1 MKSTNGFGK
10 VYRPMPERRS
20 DDRRKNG
27 EEVLGVRMCPWCRGR
42 LVLQNSFPLR
52 QMIPG
57 EARARAEDNIPEG
70 LRTIRAW
77 VCATPHC
84 KYRETAF

>member
-1 MKSTNGFGK
+1 MAHEGQF
-10 VYRPMPERRS
+10 
-20 DDRRKNG
+20 DRRKTT
-27 EEVLGVRMCPWCRGR
+27 EPALGVRPCPWCRGR
-42 LVLQNSFPLR
+42 LVLEPSFPLR

-57 EARARAEDNIPEG
+57 DARARSDDHIPEA

>member
-1 MKSTNGFGK
+1 M
-10 VYRPMPERRS
+10 VEDRV
-20 DDRRKNG
+20 DRRRKVEKG
-27 EEVLGVRMCPWCRGR
+27 SGGRTCPWCQGT
-42 LVLQNSFPLR
+42 LVLEPSFPLR

-57 EARARAEDNIPEG
+57 DVRARGEEGVPES

-84 KYRETAF
+84 KYRETAY

>member
-1 MKSTNGFGK
+1 
-10 VYRPMPERRS
+10 MPEEPR
-20 DDRRKNG
+20 DRRQPVG
-27 EEVLGVRMCPWCRGR
+27 RGGRSCPWCKGR
-42 LVLQNSFPLR
+42 LELRPSFPLR

-57 EARARAEDNIPEG
+57 DVRARSEEDVPEA

-84 KYRETAF
+84 RYRESA

>member
-1 MKSTNGFGK
+1 
-10 VYRPMPERRS
+10 
-20 DDRRKNG
+20 
-27 EEVLGVRMCPWCRGR
+27 MCPWCRGR
-42 LVLQNSFPLR
+42 LVLQPSFPLR

-57 EARARAEDNIPEG
+57 DARARAEEDIPEA

>member
-1 MKSTNGFGK
+1 M
-10 VYRPMPERRS
+10 MERRT
-20 DDRRKNG
+20 G
-27 EEVLGVRMCPWCRGR
+27 GPAGLGVRSCPWCLGR
-42 LVLQNSFPLR
+42 LELQPRFPLL

-57 EARARAEDNIPEG
+57 DVRAGGGENIPEA

-84 KYRETAF
+84 RYRESA

>member
-1 MKSTNGFGK
+1 
-10 VYRPMPERRS
+10 
-20 DDRRKNG
+20 
-27 EEVLGVRMCPWCRGR
+27 
-42 LVLQNSFPLR
+42 VLQNSFPLR

-57 EARARAEDNIPEG
+57 DAQARAEDGIPES

-84 KYRETAF
+84 RYRETAF